1 MFDGRRKKTALRE
14 GAKGGSAVQP
24 VRLVSEGLTSVS
36 ALVALVIM
44 VLGVCDVAL
53 RYAFNAPITWAFETL
68 THLLLPSMFFLALAE
83 TYRRREHVFVD
94 LVLQL
99 LSASAQRMLRQIG
112 DAIGAVVLCLIAKG
126 FIGKATEAYAS
137 GDVYVIA
144 DTDVPVWLT
153 LVTPIVGLTA
163 AVVTLV
169 VNFFARPSGS
179 DEHLSV
185 D

>member
-1 MFDGRRKKTALRE
+1 M
-14 GAKGGSAVQP
+14 QP
-24 VRLVSEGLTSVS
+24 VRLMSEGLTAVS
-36 ALVALVIM
+36 ALIVLVIM

-53 RYAFNAPITWAFETL
+53 RYLFNAPITWAFETL

-99 LSASAQRMLRQIG
+99 LSAPTQSMMRRIG
-112 DAIGAVVLCLIAKG
+112 DAISAVVLCLILKG
-126 FIGKATEAYAS
+126 FAGKAADAYAS

-144 DTDVPVWLT
+144 DTDIPVWLT
-153 LVTPIVGLTA
+153 LVTPIAGLAA

-169 VNFFARPSGS
+169 VNFFTRAPSS
-179 DEHLSV
+179 HDHLTV